1 MIKIFDTFMIVHGLW
16 IGDSLSILEKL
27 CITSFLRN
35 DYTFNLYT
43 FNKMDV
49 PEGCN
54 LLDARDIIDEVFTY
68 QNGSFAAVSNIFRLK
83 VLYKY
88 GGLYTDLDII
98 CIKPMEITERYV
110 IPQEYTEYSEKPW
123 AGMLYCKDKEDPV
136 IAELIIHA
144 EKKIEDIKN
153 GKMKWGLGEYIVT
166 KFLDLVGKK
175 YLMPAKYFVSCD
187 FASWKNI
194 LDPKISIKR
203 GTKKLEECHYFIH
216 CWNEMWRKN
225 GIDKN
230 TEVGKEGSIYNQLI
244 NYFRICE

>member
-1 MIKIFDTFMIVHGLW
+1 MIVHGLW
-16 IGDSLSILEKL
+16 IGESLSILERL

-35 DYTFNLYT
+35 GYTFNLYT

-54 LLDARDIIDEVFTY
+54 LLNAGDIISEIFTY
-68 QNGSFAAVSNIFRLK
+68 KNGSYAAVSNIFRLK

-98 CIKPMEITERYV
+98 CIKPMEIKEKYM
-110 IPQEYTEYSEKPW
+110 IPKEYSENCEIPW

-136 IAELIIHA
+136 IAELISRA

-153 GKMKWGLGEYIVT
+153 GKMQWGLGEYIVT
-166 KFLDLVGKK
+166 NFVNIVGKK
-175 YLMPAKYFVSCD
+175 YLMPAKYFMSCD
-187 FASWKNI
+187 FNSWKNI
-194 LDPKISIKR
+194 LDPNVPIKR
-203 GTKKLEECHYFIH
+203 GTKKLSECHFFIH
-216 CWNEMWRKN
+216 CWNEMWRKS

-230 TEVGKEGSIYNQLI
+230 TEVGKKGSIYNNLLFIYKLI
-244 NYFRICE
+244 